1 MSDSEGS
8 LPQRTTTATDDRGS
22 LPPLPEAPA
31 VPAQPLR
38 PVHDEAARPVVSPAA
53 VVAASSFDERL
64 AAATTA
70 GGVTALPPGFGDP
83 EGDWVTVRSDNPFTV
98 LYLDGRQA
106 HRVTPEMALRHH
118 DLLQRFWQEKLRS
131 MSQGAARLAIL
142 KKYGGPD
149 ESERLVRSYP
159 DLIESAYVQLAT
171 RGGID
176 AASQRLRAE
185 RDAVIHQRIDGKLD
199 DYLVDS
205 VLQPDELRALLVFA
219 EQEGASRDAVID
231 RVRERLRI
239 RGFVPEREPA
249 GATLEAQL
257 LSTPWLHPSVRR
269 SVVVDVATPRRRSP
283 LVPLLL
289 FSLVVVIGLL
299 VGGAIRMSRV
309 KAPDLPTT
317 ATINSPTATTSVVTQ
332 TIPVTR
338 TVFVPAPAP
347 PEVPRTETRPSS
359 ADEEKRIEEK
369 RVEEKRAEERL
380 AEERRRIREAMAEI
394 RGVANADPKTA
405 LERIAALEQNAG
417 SSAGEERVA
426 LAALR
431 SDVEKALLT
440 QQLQKQQ
447 AQMEADAAARAA
459 ADRDRQWAQRIAA
472 IEELMNQPNYS
483 GAKTLADRVVADPE
497 APPAIAER
505 AKQLRDRA
513 VAELQKIFSG
523 ATVKS
528 KTGRPPHPQK

>member
-1 MSDSEGS
+1 MSDSEGV
-8 LPQRTTTATDDRGS
+8 LPQRAKAATDDRGS

-38 PVHDEAARPVVSPAA
+38 PAHEAPRPGVSPAA
-53 VVAASSFDERL
+53 AVTASAVDERL

-83 EGDWVTVRSDNPFTV
+83 DGDWLTVRSDNPFTI

-159 DLIESAYVQLAT
+159 DLIESAYAQLAT

-185 RDAVIHQRIDGKLD
+185 REAVLHQRIDGKLD

-249 GATLEAQL
+249 GATLEEQL
-257 LSTPWLHPSVRR
+257 LSTPWMHPSVRR
-269 SVVVDVATPRRRSP
+269 SVVVDVEPQRRRSP
-283 LVPLLL
+283 LIPLLL

-309 KAPDLPTT
+309 QPVDPPTT
-317 ATINSPTATTSVVTQ
+317 ATINSATVTTSAAAQ

-347 PEVPRTETRPSS
+347 PELPRTETRPSA
-359 ADEEKRIEEK
+359 ADEEKRL
-369 RVEEKRAEERL
+369 EEKRAEEKRAEEKLAEEKL
-380 AEERRRIREAMAEI
+380 AEERRKIRDAMAE
-394 RGVANADPKTA
+394 
-405 LERIAALEQNAG
+405 
-417 SSAGEERVA
+417 
-426 LAALR
+426 
-431 SDVEKALLT
+431 EKALLT

-483 GAKTLADRVVADPE
+483 GAKTLADRVVADPD
-497 APPAIAER
+497 APPAVAER

-528 KTGRPPHPQK
+528 KTARPPHPQ

>member
-1 MSDSEGS
+1 MSDSEGV
-8 LPQRTTTATDDRGS
+8 LPQRTEAATDDRGS

-31 VPAQPLR
+31 VPVQSPR
-38 PVHDEAARPVVSPAA
+38 PVHEAVRPAVSPAA
-53 VVAASSFDERL
+53 AVTPSAIEERL
-64 AAATTA
+64 AAATAA

-83 EGDWVTVRSDNPFTV
+83 DGDWVTVRSDNPFTV

-159 DLIESAYVQLAT
+159 DLIESAYAQLAT

-176 AASQRLRAE
+176 TASQRLRAE
-185 RDAVIHQRIDGKLD
+185 REAVLHQRIDGKLD

-219 EQEGASRDAVID
+219 EQEGASRGSVID
-231 RVRERLRI
+231 RVRERLRV

-249 GATLEAQL
+249 GATLEEQL
-257 LSTPWLHPSVRR
+257 LSTAWMHPSVRR
-269 SVVVDVATPRRRSP
+269 SVVVDVEPRRRRSP
-283 LVPLLL
+283 LIPLLL

-309 KAPDLPTT
+309 QPVDPPAA
-317 ATINSPTATTSVVTQ
+317 ATINSATATTSVAAQV
-332 TIPVTR
+332 IPVTR

-347 PEVPRTETRPSS
+347 PELPRTEQRPSA
-359 ADEEKRIEEK
+359 AD
-369 RVEEKRAEERL
+369 EEKRAEEKRAEEKRAEEKRAEEKRAEEKRAEEKL
-380 AEERRRIREAMAEI
+380 AEEQRRIRDAMAE
-394 RGVANADPKTA
+394 
-405 LERIAALEQNAG
+405 
-417 SSAGEERVA
+417 
-426 LAALR
+426 
-431 SDVEKALLT
+431 EKALLT

-447 AQMEADAAARAA
+447 AQMEADAAARVA

-483 GAKTLADRVVADPE
+483 GAKTLADRVVADPD
-497 APPAIAER
+497 APPAITER